1 MIRDL
6 YKKIFDIDPDF
17 EKIKQIE
24 EDFYAPCTISKQF
37 VSYFEKNGGNITG
50 KEEELNK
57 LLDDLINKN
66 LETNR
71 ELIVNYSRIYNQMN
85 KEKLL

>member
-6 YKKIFDIDPDF
+6 YKNIFGIEPDL
-17 EKIKQIE
+17 EKINQIE
-24 EDFYAPCTISKQF
+24 EDYYAPCTISKQF
-37 VSYFEKNGGNITG
+37 VSYFEKNGGIITG
-50 KEEELNK
+50 KEDELNK

-66 LETNR
+66 IETNK
-71 ELIVNYSRIYNQMN
+71 ELIVNYSRMYNQMN